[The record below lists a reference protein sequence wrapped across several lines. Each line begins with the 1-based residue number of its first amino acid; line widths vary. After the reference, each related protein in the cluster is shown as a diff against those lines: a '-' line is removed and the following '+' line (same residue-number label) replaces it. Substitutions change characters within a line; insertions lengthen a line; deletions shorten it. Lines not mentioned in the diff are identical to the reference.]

1 MPCADPSQEMEISY
15 PFIPIFFHF
24 SWPYRIRGHHIHSC
38 LIRAINDRKNF
49 GIARV
54 VSWSAT
60 ILGGG
65 EGDVA
70 PIFPLT
76 RIGVSVILG
85 HATRTKI
92 G

>member
-1 MPCADPSQEMEISY
+1 MKNNAKYIDQGEEVSY
-15 PFIPIFFHF
+15 
-24 SWPYRIRGHHIHSC
+24 G
-38 LIRAINDRKNF
+38 K
-49 GIARV
+49 
-54 VSWSAT
+54 
-60 ILGGG
+60 
-65 EGDVA
+65 GDVA